1 MDMRPIA
8 VVLMG
13 AEFNKWSLWYIFTF
27 HGLLQN
33 SKNEWNAFENQHT
46 YPTSASLN
54 KQLPQIF
61 AFVRQHHK
69 AQNI

>member
-1 MDMRPIA
+1 MRPIA

-13 AEFNKWSLWYIFTF
+13 AEFKKLSLWYIFTF

-33 SKNEWNAFENQHT
+33 SKKNEWNAFENQHT

-54 KQLPQIF
+54 KQLPQNF
-61 AFVRQHHK
+61 RFC
-69 AQNI
+69 